1 MKQMI
6 ESFVTVFLILVSVLM
21 LTQFIAASMQIRFA
35 RQFHSTCIG
44 EIESSDFD
52 EAVIKQC
59 QTSAEENG
67 FELVVDDIRTNRPVC
82 ANCNGDLDPDT
93 MVCKVCGQTG
103 GINAND
109 RICHVNLKY
118 QVNMMF
124 ADVHEKG
131 VLYGFAR

>member
-1 MKQMI
+1 MKQLI

-35 RQFHSTCIG
+35 RQFHSSCIG

-52 EAVIKQC
+52 ENVIRQC
-59 QTSAEENG
+59 QESATANG
-67 FELVVDDIRTNRPVC
+67 FELVVDDVRTNRTVC
-82 ANCNGDLDPDT
+82 ADCNGDVDPDT
-93 MVCKVCGQTG
+93 MECKVCGQTG
-103 GINAND
+103 GVNASD

-118 QVNMMF
+118 QINMMF
-124 ADVHEKG
+124 ADVREKG